1 MCQEEASWL
10 RVYMVVTE
18 RNKLPN
24 VCLSFDLTDMEV
36 STNNMGWISR
46 SIARKAHK
54 YFNLL
59 PITWNGDKWIVRWI
73 NARII
78 CGRVNDSCIKK
89 KLLLCIEERV
99 DSLDEVLGWVRMSN
113 GGWACTQVEGLSPS
127 WETPLM
133 FSLNYSRGTYKV

>member
-1 MCQEEASWL
+1 
-10 RVYMVVTE
+10 
-18 RNKLPN
+18 
-24 VCLSFDLTDMEV
+24 MEV

-99 DSLDEVLGWVRMSN
+99 DSLDEVLQFHEEELEDAMRQDVVLGWVRINN
-113 GGWACTQVEGLSPS
+113 GGWAWTQVEGLSPS